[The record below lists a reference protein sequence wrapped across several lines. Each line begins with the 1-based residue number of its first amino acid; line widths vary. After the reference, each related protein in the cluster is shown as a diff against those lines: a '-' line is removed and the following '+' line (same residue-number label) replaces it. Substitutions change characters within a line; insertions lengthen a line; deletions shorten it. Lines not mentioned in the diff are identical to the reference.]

1 MKLYDIRLRINRPD
15 QYIYTVEDRRIVSP
29 DKLLFTI
36 SEMLNRYPD
45 EKASVEITH
54 IEVVL

>member
-1 MKLYDIRLRINRPD
+1 MKLYDIRLRISRPD

-29 DKLLFTI
+29 DKLMFTI